1 MKLLKSINN
10 FTNRFSFWGTD
21 NPTQQRHFINYGKST
36 TAIENMADNYTQLV
50 LDKRHKYAS
59 TILPVANSIKL
70 ITNLI
75 LNIDLQFKKGEQLL
89 GKNPVQEAFDDLN
102 ISTYHNTYND
112 FMSSLIKNFCFIDGN
127 VYILAVLD
135 EFEQLVSIDVVNSDC
150 LMPEMDALN
159 KRVIRYTINNFSSI
173 AQSLR
178 LNLDP
183 ATKTYRVQTITREGQ
198 IANCI
203 LFTMEIAFETGQ
215 IYQASPLRPIARHI
229 ALSQAALT
237 RGIALNEKSS
247 DGQFLSMPVP
257 SNDVAKQTAIAND
270 LQDKM
275 QGVINTGATVVV
287 PYTNIGEK
295 ANKPEIIPFGNKYK
309 DYDIHTDIENSD
321 NAIYEGLGVPV
332 TVVKQDARYTGNQ
345 LESFKQLYEFKIIP
359 ELTKI
364 IHYLQKWILPLL
376 DNGRYAEYS
385 ISIDKASIEVF
396 KEVKAQ
402 YIQSLTFLTLNEKRA
417 EFDHPPLPDGDVLSQ
432 STLPSTKTDL
442 KNI

>member
-10 FTNRFSFWGTD
+10 FTNRFNSWIQ
-21 NPTQQRHFINYGKST
+21 NSPKQLREYIRYSEST
-36 TAIENMADNYTQLV
+36 TAIQNKARQYTEFILQN
-50 LDKRHKYAS
+50 RHLCALEVS
-59 TILPVANSIKL
+59 PIATSIKL

-89 GKNPVQEAFDDLN
+89 GKNPLQEAFELN

-112 FMSSLIKNFCFIDGN
+112 FMSSLIKNFCFVDGN
-127 VYILAVLD
+127 VYILVVLD
-135 EFEQLVSIDVVNSDC
+135 EFEELVSIDVVNSDC
-150 LMPEMDALN
+150 LTPEMDALN
-159 KRVIRYTINNFSSI
+159 KRVIRYTINNFSPI

-178 LNLDP
+178 LELDP
-183 ATKTYRVQTITREGQ
+183 ATKTYRTQVATREGY

-215 IYQASPLRPIARHI
+215 IYQASPLRPIARYIH
-229 ALSQAALT
+229 LSEAALT
-237 RGIALNEKSS
+237 RGIVLNEKSS
-247 DGQFLSMPVP
+247 DGQFLSMPVVGKVE
-257 SNDVAKQTAIAND
+257 NHTAITND

-309 DYDIHTDIENSD
+309 DYDIHTDIEKSND
-321 NAIYEGLGVPV
+321 AIYEGLGVPV

-345 LESFKQLYEFKIIP
+345 RESLKQLYEFKIIP

-376 DNGRYAEYS
+376 DKGKYTEYS

-396 KEVKAQ
+396 KEIKAQ

-417 EFDHPPLPDGDVLSQ
+417 EFDYPPLPDGDSIQQVRSQ
-432 STLPSTKTDL
+432 ENKQQNT
-442 KNI
+442 